1 MPRLPHPRTALS
13 GYADARLPAW
23 QRVVVGHHLRGCT
36 RCAVEVGQIR
46 GLTQMLRAIPPPVA
60 EAPAGLVER
69 LLGIDAAEPPAMGGG
84 PPSPDAVAAEPVDEP
99 VMVAP
104 VMFVPV
110 SRAAVPADAHVRPS
124 VGAAGMLVAA
134 VVMVGTVGA
143 GAVVTGVPV
152 PWPSAT
158 TRASV
163 ATVLMPRLSSGT
175 GEPGGAASV
184 RPVDNGERP

>member
-1 MPRLPHPRTALS
+1 VPRMPHPRTALS

-46 GLTQMLRAIPPPVA
+46 GLGRLLRSTPPPVA
-60 EAPAGLVER
+60 AAPDGLVER
-69 LLGIDAAEPPAMGGG
+69 LLAIGATEPADALPEPADAALESVNP
-84 PPSPDAVAAEPVDEP
+84 EPVVP
-99 VMVAP
+99 AP
-104 VMFVPV
+104 VLFVPV
-110 SRAAVPADAHVRPS
+110 RRAPRPEHAHVRPS
-124 VGAAGMLVAA
+124 VGAAGVLVAA

-163 ATVLMPRLSSGT
+163 VTVLVPRLWSAP
-175 GEPGGAASV
+175 GEPGGAVSV
-184 RPVDNGERP
+184 RPVDNGARP